1 MPIFA
6 QILHIETFELTQQYT
21 CIVICNQMPRP
32 TVRGPHPTPQ
42 QFLRIRYLYSSW
54 MGHWFNVDNGN
65 TFHPQFIDG
74 MQFASVILRDLA
86 GYTWAWYM
94 HDLDEPHV
102 SDEWVWFI
110 QGLNAAFFWPD
121 GAPIGIPLPA

>member
-32 TVRGPHPTPQ
+32 TVRGPHPRPQ
-42 QFLRIRYLYSSW
+42 QFLRIRYLYSNW
-54 MGHWFNVDNGN
+54 IGHWFNVDNGH

-74 MQFASVILRDLA
+74 MQFAWVILRDWD

-94 HDLDEPHV
+94 HDLRQTHW
-102 SDEWVWFI
+102 SDEWVWFSH
-110 QGLNAAFFWPD
+110 GLNAAFFWPD
-121 GAPIGIPLPA
+121 GVPAGIPLPA